1 MRKNLFLLL
10 SFLLAGMLTRAQNQ
24 EVFFDVIYKDDKI
37 GVLHAKET
45 KTESKSVKL
54 LTIETKTSFL
64 FIPIHM
70 ESEVTTSHENGIL
83 IKGTAY
89 RDATRRSNDVIAT
102 VTKIGSKRYQR
113 ERNGVKDIIKNQRI
127 TFCVVDLYFKEPLGV
142 THVFSNMHAQR
153 LKLKRMEKGHYQLIA
168 PDNKNSLYSYK
179 DGKLISIEVDTPVG
193 RVISKRI

>member
-70 ESEVTTSHENGIL
+70 ESEVTTSHKNGIL

-142 THVFSNMHAQR
+142 THVFSNMHAQM
-153 LKLKRMEKGHYQLIA
+153 LKLKRMDKGHYQLIA